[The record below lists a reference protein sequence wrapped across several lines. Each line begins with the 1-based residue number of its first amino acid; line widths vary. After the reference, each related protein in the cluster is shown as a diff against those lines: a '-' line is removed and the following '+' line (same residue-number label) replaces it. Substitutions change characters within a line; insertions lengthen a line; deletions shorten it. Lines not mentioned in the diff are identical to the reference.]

1 MKQIL
6 FLSQVLPYPVDAGP
20 KMRSYYVLRH
30 LTQKHKVTLLT
41 FVRDSD
47 RPEDIAHLSELCHA
61 VHTVPMQR
69 NRLRDAGFLLQS
81 LFTQSPFLI
90 VRDHVPAMAAKIR
103 QLASAQTFDA
113 VHVDQLWMAQY
124 ALIAKKYASSP
135 PKLILDQ
142 HNAVYLIPKRL
153 ADGETNPLKQKILN
167 RESRLLA
174 RYEIDICRRFDHV
187 VWVTREDY
195 QAVTRVSK
203 NGQTPATI
211 IPICADP
218 AQVKPVEPALNHQR
232 ITFLGGLHWPPNA
245 QGVVWFAKEVLPL
258 VRQKMPGATLTVI
271 GKNPPPEL
279 AGEGVEITGYVPDLT
294 PYLAETAVFVVPLH
308 AGGGMRVKIL
318 DAWSWG
324 LPVVSTTI
332 GAEGMD
338 VRHQDNI
345 LIADTATTFA
355 RAVLSLLNNTEL
367 ARQIGQSGRQTI
379 MQSYNWQTVY
389 TAWDE
394 VYRQVSN

>member
-1 MKQIL
+1 
-6 FLSQVLPYPVDAGP
+6 
-20 KMRSYYVLRH
+20 
-30 LTQKHKVTLLT
+30 
-41 FVRDSD
+41 
-47 RPEDIAHLSELCHA
+47 
-61 VHTVPMQR
+61 
-69 NRLRDAGFLLQS
+69 
-81 LFTQSPFLI
+81 
-90 VRDHVPAMAAKIR
+90 
-103 QLASAQTFDA
+103 
-113 VHVDQLWMAQY
+113 
-124 ALIAKKYASSP
+124 
-135 PKLILDQ
+135 
-142 HNAVYLIPKRL
+142 
-153 ADGETNPLKQKILN
+153 
-167 RESRLLA
+167 
-174 RYEIDICRRFDHV
+174 
-187 VWVTREDY
+187 
-195 QAVTRVSK
+195 
-203 NGQTPATI
+203 
-211 IPICADP
+211 
-218 AQVKPVEPALNHQR
+218 
-232 ITFLGGLHWPPNA
+232 
-245 QGVVWFAKEVLPL
+245 
-258 VRQKMPGATLTVI
+258 MPGATLTVI

-355 RAVLSLLNNTEL
+355 RAVLSLLNDTEL

-389 TAWDE
+389 TAWDD